1 MVGRRLLTLLRR
13 TSVAAVV
20 LAASTAAGAPAS
32 AAPAPVRTAASTSA
46 DVLCPYA
53 VAADWL
59 RHRTTP
65 AVRSDNAL
73 GQYARNTVVPAKRD
87 VVTNGFRQLDN
98 GEWAAAAFLD
108 RTAGP
113 CLS

>member
-1 MVGRRLLTLLRR
+1 MVRRQFTVLLR
-13 TSVAAVV
+13 TAGVAGVVVAAS
-20 LAASTAAGAPAS
+20 LAAGSPAS
-32 AAPAPVRTAASTSA
+32 ASSAPTPSA
-46 DVLCPYA
+46 DVTCPYK

-73 GQYARNTVVPAKRD
+73 GQYARHTVVLAKRD
-87 VVTNGFRQLDN
+87 VVTNGFRQLAN

-108 RTAGP
+108 SADGP
-113 CLS
+113 CFS